1 MAKTE
6 GIVGKNSAEK
16 NHQSCNKTG
25 MVALSVYIMVYYMK
39 RIVTMA
45 ALLLCFSVAF
55 SQQVASRAKA
65 MRMMSFSRPEYLIK
79 DIKVYA
85 DTMTVYSLAQYVI
98 YPFGEWSS
106 VEQYITD
113 NQLSWYREIG
123 YKKYYDSMEVSVN
136 RMSRTDGSFID
147 MYYSIWTNKV
157 ELLAGYISDS
167 EVQLANGIHT
177 GMTKDEV
184 MRVFFKKYPRSYT
197 QDVLVLKVI
206 SGAGEVAEIYTFKGT
221 KLRHIKIET
230 AYKYY

>member
-1 MAKTE
+1 
-6 GIVGKNSAEK
+6 
-16 NHQSCNKTG
+16 
-25 MVALSVYIMVYYMK
+25 MK
-39 RIVTMA
+39 RVLVIA
-45 ALLLCFSVAF
+45 AAVLLTATAF

-65 MRMMSFSRPEYLIK
+65 MRMMNFSRPEYQIK

-98 YPFGEWSS
+98 YPIGEWSS

-136 RMSRTDGSFID
+136 RMSRLDGSYLD
-147 MYYSIWTNKV
+147 LYYSIWTNKV
-157 ELLAGYISDS
+157 ELLGGYIADK
-167 EVQLANGIHT
+167 EVTLDNGIHV

-184 MRVFFKKYPRSYT
+184 MNVFFKKYPKSYT
-197 QDVLVLKVI
+197 SDVMVLKVI
-206 SGAGEVAEIYTFKGT
+206 SGAGEVAELYTFKGT

>member
-1 MAKTE
+1 
-6 GIVGKNSAEK
+6 
-16 NHQSCNKTG
+16 
-25 MVALSVYIMVYYMK
+25 MK
-39 RIVTMA
+39 KVVLIA
-45 ALLLCFSVAF
+45 AMMMLAF
-55 SQQVASRAKA
+55 SGSAQQVASRAKA
-65 MRMMSFSRPEYLIK
+65 MRMMSFSRPEYQIK

-85 DTMTVYSLAQYVI
+85 DTMTVYSLANYVI

-123 YKKYYDSMEVSVN
+123 YKKYFDSMEVSVN
-136 RMSRTDGSFID
+136 RMSRLDGSFID

-157 ELLAGYISDS
+157 ELLAGYIADK
-167 EVQLANGIHT
+167 EVMLANGIHV

-184 MRVFFKKYPRSYT
+184 MNVFFKRYPKSYT
-197 QDVLVLKVI
+197 ADVLVLKVI

-221 KLRHIKIET
+221 KLRHIKVET

>member
-1 MAKTE
+1 
-6 GIVGKNSAEK
+6 
-16 NHQSCNKTG
+16 
-25 MVALSVYIMVYYMK
+25 MK
-39 RIVTMA
+39 KVVLIA
-45 ALLLCFSVAF
+45 AMMMLAF
-55 SQQVASRAKA
+55 SGSAQQVASRAKA
-65 MRMMSFSRPEYLIK
+65 MRMMSFSRPEYQIK

-85 DTMTVYSLAQYVI
+85 DTMTVYSLANYVI

-123 YKKYYDSMEVSVN
+123 YKKYFDSMEVSVN
-136 RMSRTDGSFID
+136 RMSRLDGSFID

-157 ELLAGYISDS
+157 ELLAGYIADK
-167 EVQLANGIHT
+167 EVTLANGIHV

-184 MRVFFKKYPRSYT
+184 MNVFFKRYPKSYT
-197 QDVLVLKVI
+197 ADVLVLKVI

-221 KLRHIKIET
+221 KLRHIKVET

>member
-1 MAKTE
+1 MKKAVLIAAMLLTT
-6 GIVGKNSAEK
+6 VGA
-16 NHQSCNKTG
+16 
-25 MVALSVYIMVYYMK
+25 M
-39 RIVTMA
+39 
-45 ALLLCFSVAF
+45 

-65 MRMMSFSRPEYLIK
+65 MRMMSFSRPEYQIK

-85 DTMTVYSLAQYVI
+85 DTMTVYSLANYVI

-113 NQLSWYREIG
+113 NQLSWYRDIG
-123 YKKYYDSMEVSVN
+123 YKKYFDSMEVSVN
-136 RMSRTDGSFID
+136 RMSRLDGSYID
-147 MYYSIWTNKV
+147 MYYSIWTKKV
-157 ELLAGYISDS
+157 ELLAGYILDN

-184 MRVFFKKYPRSYT
+184 MNVFFKRYPKSYT
-197 QDVLVLKVI
+197 ADVLVLKVI

>member
-1 MAKTE
+1 MKKIVLIATIMAM
-6 GIVGKNSAEK
+6 A
-16 NHQSCNKTG
+16 TG
-25 MVALSVYIMVYYMK
+25 AG
-39 RIVTMA
+39 A
-45 ALLLCFSVAF
+45 
-55 SQQVASRAKA
+55 QQVASRAKA
-65 MRMMSFSRPEYLIK
+65 MRMMNFSRPEYQIK

-85 DTMTVYSLAQYVI
+85 DTMTVYSLANYVI
-98 YPFGEWSS
+98 YPLGEWTS

-113 NQLSWYREIG
+113 NQLSWYRESG
-123 YKKYYDSMEVSVN
+123 YKQYFDSMEVSVN
-136 RMSRTDGSFID
+136 RMSRLDGSYID

-167 EVQLANGIHT
+167 EVKLANSIHV

-184 MRVFFKKYPRSYT
+184 MNVFFKRYPKSYT
-197 QDVLVLKVI
+197 SDVLVLKVI